1 MKKTIYILFLSIVS
15 FIPSFA
21 QDQLGLSSVGVN
33 LNYGSKIET
42 IGVGVRAQY
51 GFTEHISGIAEYKYY
66 LSRKNWSE
74 WEFNIDLHYMYE
86 ASKAISLYPLA
97 GIKMSR
103 WTYDPGYP
111 LEAFKRSWNRVGLN
125 IGGGSQIA
133 LDYNIYLQPEI
144 KYELTQDYSQFVFSA
159 GIMYVF

>member
-1 MKKTIYILFLSIVS
+1 MRKIVYTLLLSILC
-15 FIPSFA
+15 FTTGFA

-33 LNYGSKIET
+33 VNYSSEIQS
-42 IGVGVRAQY
+42 IGVGIRAQY
-51 GFTEHISGIAEYKYY
+51 GFSEHISGIAEYKYY
-66 LSRKNWSE
+66 LDRKNWSE
-74 WEFNIDLHYMYE
+74 WEFNVDLHYMYE
-86 ASKAISLYPLA
+86 ASKSISLYPLA

-111 LEAFKRSWNRVGLN
+111 LEALKKSYNRVGLN

-144 KYELTQDYSQFVFSA
+144 KYEITQDFSQFVFSA